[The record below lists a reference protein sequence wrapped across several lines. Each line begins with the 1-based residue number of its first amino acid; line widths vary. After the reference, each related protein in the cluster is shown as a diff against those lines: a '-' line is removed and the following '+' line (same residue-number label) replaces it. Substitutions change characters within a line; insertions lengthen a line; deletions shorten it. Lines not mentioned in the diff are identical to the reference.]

1 MLDVLHAVLLLELD
15 VLLPEGVDSVD
26 HALHELDLGVAET
39 VLVGD
44 VVGVACEGREFR
56 GQAQNFPRTEVHLN
70 QLRKYHLQQCR

>member
-1 MLDVLHAVLLLELD
+1 MDVGCLHAVLLLELD

-44 VVGVACEGREFR
+44 VVGVACEEGNS
-56 GQAQNFPRTEVHLN
+56 GVKLRTFQELKCTSSTN
-70 QLRKYHLQQCR
+70 